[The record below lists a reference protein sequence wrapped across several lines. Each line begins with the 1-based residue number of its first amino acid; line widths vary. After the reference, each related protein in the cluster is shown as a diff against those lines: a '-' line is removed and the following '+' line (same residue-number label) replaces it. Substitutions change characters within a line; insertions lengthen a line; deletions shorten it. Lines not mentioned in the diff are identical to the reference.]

1 MEDWAIKTI
10 VLGYDGSEGAE
21 RALRLASSLA
31 RQNKARVVVVTAFSW
46 TYTIDAMGERV
57 AQLVQEAETI
67 AQEAVAKLQAAGV
80 EATLEVRDGSGGEAV
95 LRGAEEQNADLIV
108 VGRRGRGLA
117 ASLLLGS
124 TSEYVV
130 RRATVPVLVAQ

>member
-80 EATLEVRDGSGGEAV
+80 EATSEVRDGSGGEAV

>member
-80 EATLEVRDGSGGEAV
+80 EATSEVRDGSGGEAV
-95 LRGAEEQNADLIV
+95 LHGAEAQEADLIV

>member
-21 RALRLASSLA
+21 RALLLASSLA

-57 AQLVQEAETI
+57 AQFAQEAETI
-67 AQEAVAKLQAAGV
+67 AQKAVTKLQATGV
-80 EATLEVRDGSGGEAV
+80 EVTSEVRDGSGGEVV
-95 LRGAEEQNADLIV
+95 LREAEEQKADLIV
-108 VGRRGRGLA
+108 VGRRGLSLV